1 MGSSD
6 ILRTNLLHASGK
18 RMVMLGG
25 DVYEQRH
32 KGDITYEFKWVDSEP
47 VMLIYKRVLGA
58 NSPAYMIEM
67 ADAHKFALSNG
78 HATERLMKEYC
89 VEAANAI
96 QSHHDKATMFR
107 IIDVILD
114 GIPILL
120 SMPPEPKAIEIANRP
135 TTGNDEMT
143 IKINGQVVAEVQ
155 L

>member
-1 MGSSD
+1 MSID
-6 ILRTNLLHASGK
+6 ILRTNILHESGK
-18 RMVMLGG
+18 PMVMLGG
-25 DVYEQRH
+25 DVYAQFT
-32 KGDITYEFKWVDSEP
+32 KGDITHEYKWVNGEP
-47 VMLIYKRVLGA
+47 VMLIYKRTLGR

-67 ADAHKFALSNG
+67 ADAHKFAESSG
-78 HATERLMKEYC
+78 HATQKLIKHYC

-96 QSHHDKATMFR
+96 QSEHDKATMHR

-120 SMPPEPKAIEIANRP
+120 SMPPEPKALEIANRP

-143 IKINGQVVAEVQ
+143 IKLNGKVIAEVQ